1 MYAQTVLWVCFLSA
15 VDIDLYTSANGI
27 SVLANISNQT
37 GQHGN
42 NIQLIPVIG
51 NSNKSEIHNVTSNT
65 INQETTTI
73 NSANGTMLL
82 TRNASTAGSIIDV
95 LMGYDVNAKN
105 ATNLING
112 STVST
117 SPHNQTSTVVTT
129 PSSLR
134 TSTIITIGG
143 NNTTTSPSHRIKS
156 HHSKSYVLHY
166 ILIPIGCFVVT
177 FVISFFL
184 LRHIQRVRRKRRLER
199 ELFHQYSYSDVD
211 DLEQQ
216 MTGDFESVIDT
227 QFVAFNDRADK
238 NLHEDTSVENLAFG
252 ETSKLVVNEAS
263 PGSLIEEEEV
273 STSFNS

>member
-1 MYAQTVLWVCFLSA
+1 M
-15 VDIDLYTSANGI
+15 
-27 SVLANISNQT
+27 
-37 GQHGN
+37 
-42 NIQLIPVIG
+42 
-51 NSNKSEIHNVTSNT
+51 K
-65 INQETTTI
+65 
-73 NSANGTMLL
+73 
-82 TRNASTAGSIIDV
+82 
-95 LMGYDVNAKN
+95 KN

-117 SPHNQTSTVVTT
+117 SPHNQTSTT
-129 PSSLR
+129 PSSMR

-166 ILIPIGCFVVT
+166 ILIPIGCFAVT

>member
-1 MYAQTVLWVCFLSA
+1 MICAHQISLHEFVSHIVRIFYVNLT
-15 VDIDLYTSANGI
+15 ANGI

-65 INQETTTI
+65 INQETTI
-73 NSANGTMLL
+73 NSANGTTLL
-82 TRNASTAGSIIDV
+82 TRNTSTAGSIIDV

-117 SPHNQTSTVVTT
+117 SPHNQTSTT
-129 PSSLR
+129 PSSMR

-143 NNTTTSPSHRIKS
+143 NNTTTSPSHHIKR

-166 ILIPIGCFVVT
+166 ILIPIGCFAVT

-184 LRHIQRVRRKRRLER
+184 V
-199 ELFHQYSYSDVD
+199 SYNLSFNYY
-211 DLEQQ
+211 LQQ
-216 MTGDFESVIDT
+216 FFSEAESSVQKFESISHCLLHHESL
-227 QFVAFNDRADK
+227 K
-238 NLHEDTSVENLAFG
+238 NLVIYFMKLLENGLSCG
-252 ETSKLVVNEAS
+252 RSC
-263 PGSLIEEEEV
+263 
-273 STSFNS
+273 

>member
-1 MYAQTVLWVCFLSA
+1 MYVPTVLWVCFLSA

-27 SVLANISNQT
+27 SVLNANISNQT

-42 NIQLIPVIG
+42 NVRLIPVRG
-51 NSNKSEIHNVTSNT
+51 NSNKSEIHNITSNA

-73 NSANGTMLL
+73 NSTNGTMLL
-82 TRNASTAGSIIDV
+82 TRNTSTAGSIIDV
-95 LMGYDVNAKN
+95 LMDYDGNAKN
-105 ATNLING
+105 STN
-112 STVST
+112 STPLHNVT
-117 SPHNQTSTVVTT
+117 STT
-129 PSSLR
+129 PSSVR

-143 NNTTTSPSHRIKS
+143 YNTTTSPSHHIKS

-166 ILIPIGCFVVT
+166 ILIPIGCFAVT

-252 ETSKLVVNEAS
+252 ETSKLVVDEAS

>member
-1 MYAQTVLWVCFLSA
+1 MICAHQISLHEFVSNIVRIFYVNLT
-15 VDIDLYTSANGI
+15 ANGI

-65 INQETTTI
+65 INQETTI
-73 NSANGTMLL
+73 NSANGTTLL
-82 TRNASTAGSIIDV
+82 TRNTSTAGSIIDV

-117 SPHNQTSTVVTT
+117 SPHNQTSTT
-129 PSSLR
+129 PSSMR

-143 NNTTTSPSHRIKS
+143 NNTTTSPSHHIKR

-166 ILIPIGCFVVT
+166 ILIPIGCFAVT

-184 LRHIQRVRRKRRLER
+184 V
-199 ELFHQYSYSDVD
+199 SY
-211 DLEQQ
+211 
-216 MTGDFESVIDT
+216 
-227 QFVAFNDRADK
+227 
-238 NLHEDTSVENLAFG
+238 NL
-252 ETSKLVVNEAS
+252 
-263 PGSLIEEEEV
+263 
-273 STSFNS
+273 SFNYYLQQFFQKHRVLFQNLNWSLNVCCIVSHTKFSYLFY